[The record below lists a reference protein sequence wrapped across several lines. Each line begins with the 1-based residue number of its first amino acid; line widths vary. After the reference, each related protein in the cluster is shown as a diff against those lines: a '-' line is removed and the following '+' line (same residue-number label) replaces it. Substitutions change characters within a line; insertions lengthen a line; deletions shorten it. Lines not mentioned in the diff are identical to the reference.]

1 MKKLLAIFILILN
14 NLYATDV
21 PVIHAIPQTNKPYNF
36 STGEMGIYRNLKDF
50 VGFSLKASSY
60 FNKSFNVDKLNDNN
74 LYTAWI
80 NKSPNAGINEY
91 IEFQFKEIHFTKVFE
106 NKKKSINWDG
116 FRILNGYCKDDK
128 LWQDYARVMAF
139 KIYHNNKLIC
149 IVKLFD
155 TTSWQEVKLPY
166 KIKIK
171 PNDKIKFKIIDHY
184 PQELD
189 KVRKKVAITEIQLT
203 GDM

>member
-1 MKKLLAIFILILN
+1 
-14 NLYATDV
+14 
-21 PVIHAIPQTNKPYNF
+21 
-36 STGEMGIYRNLKDF
+36 
-50 VGFSLKASSY
+50 
-60 FNKSFNVDKLNDNN
+60 
-74 LYTAWI
+74 
-80 NKSPNAGINEY
+80 
-91 IEFQFKEIHFTKVFE
+91 
-106 NKKKSINWDG
+106 
-116 FRILNGYCKDDK
+116 
-128 LWQDYARVMAF
+128 
-139 KIYHNNKLIC
+139 
-149 IVKLFD
+149 LFD